1 MLDLLEGGGAKKTNY
16 LSGITTHCVVGKD
29 PDEEEINEA
38 KDVLEIPS
46 VREEW
51 VYGSVYC
58 NAQLPL
64 PGFSPVRS
72 GLFSEVTMCL
82 GNLSESDS
90 VKVWA
95 MISWHGGKVTKTL
108 NTEVTHLANCSA
120 DGEAYQAA
128 LALPHVAVVTP
139 DWLVETIQQ
148 DFLLDVK
155 LFHPSSLVVPE
166 SRPKPSFISET
177 NFLNKEKEK
186 QDEKAGSG
194 ISSENKTTKDY
205 LTIQHEIIK
214 KHLMSLDQQEREA
227 FLSKSISEQR
237 QYVAN
242 HDLIVKVK
250 NQTIQLTDKQNQL
263 LKKETPKER
272 SSSPQQF
279 HKDDDI
285 ENLEEENENELDIKA
300 YRQKIHHK
308 EMNCETKGQIQ
319 KDEVGTSNNIL
330 GKNNVG
336 LDDKD
341 ENQKRNL
348 LEILSKQQ
356 KQSLVLTE
364 EQKLRMKK
372 MNRQQRCMYMK
383 QLEGQIRVLKD
394 KSNILENCSNET
406 KKPELSKIVGGNLQ
420 NSVNEKLTPQ
430 QHSMKFDNT
439 KKTPNRNVKAGQY
452 VGHAS
457 HKKVSPNICLLG
469 CSFLIVD
476 YQKREEAENIAGWE
490 KAIVQHGGL
499 VAGDLTDKVTHVIAY
514 SQESDLARQALD
526 DGARLVTRYWLQ
538 DILEKK
544 KLLPPW
550 KAIHI
555 PIKRTMTDLPI
566 ECMKITISGFEGK
579 DRDHVKDMI
588 SMVGGTY
595 TPYFTKENH
604 ALICKEE
611 KGEKYKRAKEWKV
624 PVLSSVWLIHAMF
637 SSENEHHNLQNK
649 NFKKFN
655 AKEPLSI
662 DHSLFENLL
671 EPWKK
676 QIKLSKVL
684 N

>member
-120 DGEAYQAA
+120 EGETYQAA

-139 DWLVETIQQ
+139 DWLVESIQQ

-186 QDEKAGSG
+186 QDEKAGEG
-194 ISSENKTTKDY
+194 ISSENKTTKEY

-237 QYVAN
+237 QYVAY

-250 NQTIQLTDKQNQL
+250 NQTIQLTDKQNEL

-285 ENLEEENENELDIKA
+285 ENVI
-300 YRQKIHHK
+300 
-308 EMNCETKGQIQ
+308 ET
-319 KDEVGTSNNIL
+319 E
-330 GKNNVG
+330 
-336 LDDKD
+336 
-341 ENQKRNL
+341 
-348 LEILSKQQ
+348 
-356 KQSLVLTE
+356 
-364 EQKLRMKK
+364 
-372 MNRQQRCMYMK
+372 
-383 QLEGQIRVLKD
+383 
-394 KSNILENCSNET
+394 
-406 KKPELSKIVGGNLQ
+406 
-420 NSVNEKLTPQ
+420 
-430 QHSMKFDNT
+430 HNT
-439 KKTPNRNVKAGQY
+439 R
-452 VGHAS
+452 
-457 HKKVSPNICLLG
+457 
-469 CSFLIVD
+469 
-476 YQKREEAENIAGWE
+476 
-490 KAIVQHGGL
+490 
-499 VAGDLTDKVTHVIAY
+499 
-514 SQESDLARQALD
+514 
-526 DGARLVTRYWLQ
+526 
-538 DILEKK
+538 
-544 KLLPPW
+544 
-550 KAIHI
+550 
-555 PIKRTMTDLPI
+555 
-566 ECMKITISGFEGK
+566 
-579 DRDHVKDMI
+579 
-588 SMVGGTY
+588 
-595 TPYFTKENH
+595 
-604 ALICKEE
+604 
-611 KGEKYKRAKEWKV
+611 
-624 PVLSSVWLIHAMF
+624 
-637 SSENEHHNLQNK
+637 
-649 NFKKFN
+649 
-655 AKEPLSI
+655 
-662 DHSLFENLL
+662 
-671 EPWKK
+671 
-676 QIKLSKVL
+676 
-684 N
+684 